1 MFINRVQH
9 ILSVR
14 VITSVIALFLLILA
28 ATFMNI
34 SKTSAAVGTNETIN
48 YQARL
53 LTSTGATVPDGTY
66 NIEFKIYEDGDG
78 VLGAGDETLQWT
90 ETRTGGNKVVVKNG
104 YFSVYLGSV
113 TPFGT
118 SIDWNQDTVW
128 LSVNIG
134 GTGAPSYD
142 GEMSPFIRFSSTP
155 YALNSKFQ

>member
-1 MFINRVQH
+1 MVINRVQH

-78 VLGAGDETLQWT
+78 VLGAGD
-90 ETRTGGNKVVVKNG
+90 
-104 YFSVYLGSV
+104 
-113 TPFGT
+113 
-118 SIDWNQDTVW
+118 
-128 LSVNIG
+128 
-134 GTGAPSYD
+134 
-142 GEMSPFIRFSSTP
+142 
-155 YALNSKFQ
+155 